1 MQRCIYGEGNV
12 SKDPAAEIIALSR
25 QKGCLA
31 KQLYVVVTTPANGLG
46 PVLENIEAHLAYQ
59 KSLEERGIMF
69 AAGPNWTSDEK
80 SWEGD
85 RMVVI
90 RASSLAEAKTIAE
103 KDPMHSCGARTFTVR
118 PWFVNEGTITIKLN
132 YAAGRFEME

>member
-1 MQRCIYGEGNV
+1 MEKEMPAKSV
-12 SKDPAAEIIALSR
+12 PAAEIIALSR
-25 QKGCLA
+25 QKGFLA
-31 KQLYVVVTTPANGLG
+31 KQLYVVFTTPANGLG

-85 RMVVI
+85 GMVVI
-90 RASSLAEAKTIAE
+90 RASSLAEAKTLAE

-118 PWFVNEGTITIKLN
+118 PWLVNEGTITIKLN